1 MTLIPFIKANV
12 DPIES
17 SIRRLFEEARVS
29 YLSARDNPKAY
40 QKEWAQ
46 FIDTLKDKW
55 DDRNEL
61 GELLR
66 NRVKEDD
73 LFANDI
79 NDPSSL
85 NSKKLYETIKALRN
99 DGDATKDPFKK
110 KYGDQLIDEIADDI
124 EKLAVF
130 LHWAFRDDSQSL
142 PAKSWKKH
150 SKFIDDFTNKF
161 PGLDL
166 TAKQIIP
173 WLAQHYGDDND
184 LKRVKTKYRA
194 AMSLLEEV
202 FMETSNDKEWTR
214 LLERQQDHD
223 KEIKKSDEEEREQ
236 GFMIPNKPMYR
247 IFEIED
253 IEELKGFTGNWLVQE
268 KFDGMRIQIHK
279 EGKDIKIYSFNG
291 REITDRFPKQKE
303 ILNEKHFGNC
313 ILDAEAV
320 LYKDNEPLHRAE
332 TIAYVNGRDKG
343 EIKVHVFDI
352 MKHEDDNIS
361 MSKLDDRFRILQQ
374 NFAPHSDEYLQF
386 PNKQDSRIADSLK
399 QINEYAKEMM
409 ENPTSE
415 GVVIK
420 DLASSYVVGK
430 KKNPKWI
437 KWKKFVDLDLVVLD
451 KRVNKNGTF
460 SYSLGTGPVNE
471 DDDYGSTE
479 EIDGVLYINVGRALN
494 TKKEIEKGSIVR
506 VKVDEVKK
514 KGKGYSIYNAIIIEI
529 PEVDTPDKIITLQL
543 LADSNKKSL
552 GDYKVEALE
561 KSFTIS
567 DGVHGEAILKT
578 GQEGEEIVLYGFE
591 EDNLMAKHAII
602 DLDLWRDD
610 LAKILKDT
618 RSKFLHEVKIFI
630 EGLHEPGDTNEK
642 TAEEI
647 WDYMQEHN
655 KDIMRRLFKGN
666 KEEEWDNFKAK
677 LGINA
682 EAYGL
687 DKERNLISSDEN
699 ILVKDYETPDNLQT
713 GEFIFT
719 NRKDGDINFC
729 IYLGDNEMS
738 WRIEQEES
746 EDYNRLIRE
755 NDKFRSMI
763 DNKPEK
769 DDIIRKG
776 KVTLGSQRNGFH
788 EYILKGDELNIRLL
802 FRVVPIDNKDQWI
815 VFRAD
820 DLEPTDDESDEGVW
834 DLEKDRYNTIT
845 YLDKSGKPLYINEKK
860 EG

>member
-1 MTLIPFIKANV
+1 MTLTPFIKANV

-40 QKEWAQ
+40 QKEWAE
-46 FIDTLKDKW
+46 FIVTLKDKW

-66 NRVKEDD
+66 NRIKEDD
-73 LFANDI
+73 LYANDI
-79 NDPSSL
+79 NDPETH
-85 NSKKLYETIKALRN
+85 NSKKLYETIKNLRN

-142 PAKSWKKH
+142 PIKSWKKH

-202 FMETSNDKEWTR
+202 FMDTSNDKEWVR

-279 EGKDIKIYSFNG
+279 EEKDIKIYSFNG

-320 LYKDNEPLHRAE
+320 LYKDDEPLHRAE

-352 MKHEDDNIS
+352 MKHESDNIS
-361 MSKLDDRFRILQQ
+361 MNKLDDRFRILQQ

-386 PNKQDSRIADSLK
+386 PNKQDSRIADSLQ
-399 QINEYAKEMM
+399 QISEYAKEIM

-451 KRVNKNGTF
+451 KRVNKNNTF

-479 EIDGVLYINVGRALN
+479 EIDGILYINVGRALN

-567 DGVHGEAILKT
+567 DGIHGEAILKT
-578 GQEGEEIVLYGFE
+578 GQEGEEVVLYGFE

-610 LAKILKDT
+610 LAKLLKDT

-647 WDYMQEHN
+647 WDHMQKNN
-655 KDIMRRLFKGN
+655 KGIMKRLFKGN

-713 GEFIFT
+713 GEFILAK
-719 NRKDGDINFC
+719 RKNGDINFC
-729 IYLGDNEMS
+729 VYLGDNEMS
-738 WRIEQEES
+738 WRIEQEEA
-746 EDYNRLIRE
+746 EDYNRLIKE
-755 NDKFRSMI
+755 NDKFRSMV

-769 DDIIRKG
+769 ENIITKG

-802 FRVVPIDNKDQWI
+802 FRIVPIDNKDQWI

-820 DLEPTDDESDEGVW
+820 DLESTDDESDEGVW

-845 YLDKSGKPLYINEKK
+845 YLDKSGKPLYINEKDD
-860 EG
+860 